1 MSEYGESTAP
11 FTGCDFRR
19 AHPYHGGSAPD
30 SLPAM
35 RITPLPPLQCL
46 IAFEAA
52 VRHASFTKAAAELH
66 LTQSAISRQ
75 IQQLEEFLG
84 RSLFVRE
91 HRSLRLTIAGEQY
104 AAQVHHLLTQC
115 AQATHDVMKP
125 YGDLELTIACSS
137 GVALLWLTPRLPDF
151 RAAYPNIK
159 LRLIVRDGLASM
171 SPAEFDVGV
180 YYVRQQA
187 PAEYT
192 ARRLFDEEV
201 FPVCAPGYLAG
212 RTLDAADL
220 ANETLLRLEDGQRQW
235 MSWSEWF
242 DMNDVDRQ
250 KAQPQDITIN
260 SYPQIVQMT
269 ILGQGVSLGWRY
281 MIDACIEAGLLVRVT
296 EASASHGGGYYV
308 ISPNDRAQNQAARL
322 FTRWL
327 FEQAE
332 QQTGA

>member
-1 MSEYGESTAP
+1 MSAATSTL
-11 FTGCDFRR
+11 T
-19 AHPYHGGSAPD
+19 
-30 SLPAM
+30 PAM

-46 IAFEAA
+46 VAFEAA

-115 AQATHDVMKP
+115 AEATHDVMKP
-125 YGDLELTIACSS
+125 YGDLELTVACSS
-137 GVALLWLTPRLPDF
+137 GVALLWLTPRLPAF
-151 RAAYPNIK
+151 RAAYPTIK

-201 FPVCAPGYLAG
+201 FPVCAPDYLAG
-212 RTLDAADL
+212 RTLSAADL

-322 FTRWL
+322 FSRWL
-327 FEQAE
+327 FEQADR
-332 QQTGA
+332 QTAP